1 MLDTKLGIWSVK
13 NTWLHV
19 GSRIRERGP
28 FYAVYMA
35 IKIVFFLPFSFALS
49 KIVIPR
55 SGFSFQG
62 KKFLYERSWYNMTWR
77 SERTVE
83 IPIFRNLMENY
94 NTDDILEVGNV
105 MRHYNNT
112 RHAVVDKYEVGNEIT
127 NEDILDFE
135 TDKRY
140 RFVFSIST
148 LEHIGQDEE
157 HGVPEKAIEAIKRIR
172 NLLCQGGEFWF
183 SVPLG
188 HNKTLD
194 SYCYDNLDAFKKVI
208 YMKRIARANRWVE
221 EECLSLENVRYGHP
235 YPFANVIFIGVIDS
249 ATALGPLQVTKKDI

>member
-1 MLDTKLGIWSVK
+1 MLDTKLGSWSAK
-13 NTWLHV
+13 NIWLHV
-19 GSRIRERGP
+19 RSRIRERGLL
-28 FYAVYMA
+28 YVVYMA
-35 IKIVFFLPFSFALS
+35 IKIAFFLPFSFALS
-49 KIVIPR
+49 KIFTPR

-62 KKFLYERSWYNMTWR
+62 KKFPYERSWYNMTWR
-77 SERTVE
+77 SERTAE
-83 IPIFRNLMENY
+83 IPIFRNLMKNY

-112 RHAVVDKYEVGNEIT
+112 IHAVVDKYEVGKEII

-157 HGVPEKAIEAIKRIR
+157 NGVPEKAIDAIKKIR
-172 NLLCQGGEFWF
+172 NLLCQGGEFCF

-188 HNKTLD
+188 HNTTLD
-194 SYCYDNLDAFKKVI
+194 SYCYDNLNAFKKVT
-208 YMKRIARANRWVE
+208 YMKRISRANRWVE
-221 EECLSLENVRYGHP
+221 EEISSLENIRYGHP
-235 YPFANVIFIGVIDS
+235 YPFANVIFIGVIDT
-249 ATALGPLQVTKKDI
+249 AAALGPIPVTNKDI